1 MRVDILVH
9 PTVHTGSCVHFRDAL
24 TGDEQN
30 VIPSKWAKYRIF
42 KSDIGPT
49 IRPAACHM
57 TAQADTSIASGG
69 SRGSLTSNARWS
81 VKAALPAL
89 LVMIH
94 CIRLIGQNGSA
105 DAFAQALNLIQKG
118 QSASAIEILRP
129 LAHIESQA
137 SPERARIQT
146 MLGFA
151 YKQGGQFALAR
162 QCYEGALTSLGKSA
176 ALDPDRATILDYFAS
191 LETDAG
197 NTSSAENLFL
207 QALTIDKRL
216 MDHER
221 LTDLYTHLA
230 GLEIERRRF
239 KEAQRYLDLAMGE
252 QQQAGK
258 SQTELLAQL
267 YVTRGWLANAS
278 NHRQEAIDDYAHAV
292 AACEKSYGED
302 HPLVAWSYL
311 LLGKAQGESG
321 DLSEGLDAMGKGLS
335 ILKNTVGTKDVRY
348 LVGEMAYSKLLDRS
362 GRHEEAQRLSAE
374 AEYSLPE
381 GFKDPCRNCST
392 SVWSLRIH

>member
-1 MRVDILVH
+1 M
-9 PTVHTGSCVHFRDAL
+9 
-24 TGDEQN
+24 
-30 VIPSKWAKYRIF
+30 
-42 KSDIGPT
+42 
-49 IRPAACHM
+49 
-57 TAQADTSIASGG
+57 
-69 SRGSLTSNARWS
+69 
-81 VKAALPAL
+81 KAAFPAL
-89 LVMIH
+89 LMMIH
-94 CIRLIGQNGSA
+94 CIPLMGQNGSA
-105 DAFAQALNLIQKG
+105 DAYAQALNLIQKG

-129 LAHIESQA
+129 LADMESQA

-162 QCYEGALTSLGKSA
+162 QCYERALTNLGKSA
-176 ALDPDRATILDYFAS
+176 ALDADRATILDYFAS

-197 NTSSAENLFL
+197 NLSSAKNLFL
-207 QALTIDKRL
+207 QALKIDQRI

-230 GLEIERRRF
+230 GLEIEQRRL
-239 KEAQRYLDLAMGE
+239 KEARRYLDLATRE

-311 LLGKAQGESG
+311 LLGKAQGENG
-321 DLSEGLDAMGKGLS
+321 ELSEGLDAMGKGLS
-335 ILKNTVGTKDVRY
+335 ILKKTVGTNDVRY
-348 LVGEMAYSKLLDRS
+348 LVGEMAYSKLLDRT

-381 GFKDPCRNCST
+381 GIKAHCRNCST
-392 SVWSLRIH
+392 SVWSLRFH